1 MNDCGGLNFDL
12 LRAIEDRNIAH
23 IEQVLSKEQAL
34 LNAICLGDDQTP
46 LAYACALGYVDVVTF
61 LIKKGADVNSRMS
74 RDGYTALFW
83 AAKSNQIEALKILL
97 DSGAKANILT
107 YQGEDI
113 IDVSYDD
120 DGNELT
126 EIREYLI
133 GYLGEQPYSYEV

>member
-1 MNDCGGLNFDL
+1 MTDYVSLNFEL
-12 LRAIEDRNIAH
+12 SCAIEDRNIAR
-23 IEQVLSKEQAL
+23 IEQVFSKEQAL

-46 LAYACALGYVDVVTF
+46 LAYACMLGYVDVVTF
-61 LIKKGADVNSRMS
+61 LIEKGADVNGRMS

-83 AAKSNQIEALKILL
+83 AAKSNQIEAVKTLL
-97 DSGAKANILT
+97 NSGAKANILT

-126 EIREYLI
+126 EMREYLI
-133 GYLGEQPYSYEV
+133 EYLGEQPYSYEV